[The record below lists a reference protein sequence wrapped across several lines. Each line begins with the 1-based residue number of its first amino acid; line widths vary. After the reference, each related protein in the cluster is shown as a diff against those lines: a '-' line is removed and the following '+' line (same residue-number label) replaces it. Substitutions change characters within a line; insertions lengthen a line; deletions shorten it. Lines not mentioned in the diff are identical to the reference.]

1 MGRMVL
7 GRAAEQARID
17 ALLEHARSGVSGTLI
32 VSGEP
37 GIGKSALLSYAADKC
52 LDMTMLSAT
61 GVKAESELA
70 FSGLAELLHPILDL
84 IDEIPKPQAAALA
97 SALAFGPPVMSDP
110 FAVSAATL
118 SLIAAAAEN
127 SPLLAAVD
135 DAHWLDAAS
144 RGALAFAVRR
154 LHADRVVFIFVIREG
169 EKTDLQ
175 FADLPR
181 MTLQGVGFETCREL
195 LARGAGS
202 PVAARVA
209 QRIWE
214 ETQGNPLAI
223 LETPRLL
230 TAAQLLG
237 TEPLPEL
244 LPAGPGIQMSFER
257 RVATLP
263 KRTQMAL
270 LVAAASQSGS
280 IKEMA
285 RAYAGSEVAL
295 VDLDSA
301 EAAGLISND
310 GLRIQFRHPLVRAA
324 VYQAAAPADR
334 RAAHRALA
342 SSADFDGSPSERA
355 WHLAA
360 AAQGEDEEVAA
371 ALEAVANDARR
382 RSGPAAAWRAFERAA
397 RLTPDPEQRA
407 RRLHEAGSDAYVAGQ
422 SERSRA
428 LLDEA
433 HVLAREM
440 SLRADIEHTRGRI
453 EMWTR
458 SPAAAR
464 KILLKAAEQIEAH
477 DPAKAT
483 LMLVDAATTTTQEV
497 DPDESMVQ
505 QSLRVSQRAYELG
518 CQVGGITQAAAEG
531 AYGKALVILGQNAD
545 GHRLLLRSLEAI
557 DARESPWLA
566 IQLIQ
571 YAHAFLYFE
580 EFDRMRA
587 PLERLIAEARESSA
601 PGALPYALGH
611 LSELDFRTGRWS
623 AAHTEAAEAVE
634 LATELGH
641 KFSLIYALACLSWI
655 EAARGLEADC
665 KAHVARLWDVSE
677 HARDAV
683 GGYVARITG
692 LLDLGMGRNEEAV
705 KHLLPVVK
713 ALARLGLVTPY
724 LFQEGPDLIEAYV
737 HTGQRSEAQA
747 ALMVLQEQA
756 AAAPGLWPRAAAAR
770 SRGLL
775 EDDFQPAFEEAMS
788 LHARTDMPFERARTE
803 LCYGERLRRA
813 RRRAEARDQLHAALE
828 TFERLGAEPWA
839 DRARNE
845 LRATGETVHR
855 DRSASDELTLQ
866 ELQVALKVS
875 EGATNREAAAALFLS
890 PKTIE
895 AHLSRIYG
903 KLGIRS
909 RTELAHRF
917 AQDSSGTPAGAT
929 PTSRR

>member
-1 MGRMVL
+1 MFL
-7 GRAAEQARID
+7 GRDAEQARID

-37 GIGKSALLSYAADKC
+37 GIGKSSLLSYAADNA

-84 IDEIPKPQAAALA
+84 IDEIPKPQAVALA
-97 SALAFGPPVMSDP
+97 SALALGPAVMSDP

-118 SLIAAAAEN
+118 SLIAAAAERR
-127 SPLLAAVD
+127 PLLAALD
-135 DAHWLDAAS
+135 DVHWLDAAS
-144 RGALAFAVRR
+144 RDALVFAARR
-154 LHADRVVFIFVIREG
+154 LHADRVAFIFVIREG

-175 FADLPR
+175 FADFPR
-181 MTLQGVGFETCREL
+181 MTLQGISFETCREL
-195 LARGAGS
+195 LALGAGA

-214 ETQGNPLAI
+214 ETEGNPLAI

-257 RVATLP
+257 RLAPLP
-263 KRTQMAL
+263 KRTRMAL
-270 LVAAASQSGS
+270 LVAAASSGS
-280 IKEMA
+280 IKEMT
-285 RAYAGSEVAL
+285 RACASSQIAL
-295 VDLDSA
+295 ADLDSA

-310 GLRIQFRHPLVRAA
+310 GLRIQFRHPLMRAA
-324 VYQAAAPADR
+324 VYQAATPADR

-342 SSADFDGSPSERA
+342 STADAGGSTNERA

-371 ALEAVANDARR
+371 ALEAAANDARR

-397 RLTPDPEQRA
+397 RLTPDPERRA
-407 RRLHEAGSDAYVAGQ
+407 HRLHEAGSDAYVAGQ

-428 LLDEA
+428 LLEEA
-433 HVLAREM
+433 YVLAREV

-464 KILLKAAEQIEAH
+464 KVLLAAAERIEVH

-483 LMLVDAATTTTQEV
+483 LMLVDATTTITQEI
-497 DPDESMVQ
+497 DPDEGMVQ
-505 QSLRVSQRAYELG
+505 QGLRVSRRAYELG
-518 CQVGGITQAAAEG
+518 CRVGGITQAAAEG
-531 AYGKALVILGQNAD
+531 AYGKALVISGQNAD

-571 YAHAFLYFE
+571 YAHVFLYFE
-580 EFDRMRA
+580 EFDRMRN

-611 LSELDFRTGRWS
+611 MSELDFRTGRWS

-641 KFSLIYALACLSWI
+641 RFSLIYALACLSWI
-655 EAARGLEADC
+655 EAARGLEVDC
-665 KAHVARLWDVSE
+665 KAHLARLWDVSE

-683 GGYVARITG
+683 GGYVARISG
-692 LLDLGMGRNEEAV
+692 LLELGMGRNEEAV
-705 KHLLPVVK
+705 KRLLPVVQ
-713 ALARLGLVTPY
+713 ALTRLGLVVPS

-747 ALMVLQEQA
+747 ALIVLQEQA
-756 AAAPGLWPRAAAAR
+756 ATAPGLWPRAAAAR

-775 EDDFQPAFEEAMS
+775 EDDFQPAFEEAMA

-803 LCYGERLRRA
+803 LCFGERLRRA
-813 RRRAEARDQLHAALE
+813 RRRAEARDQLHAALQ
-828 TFERLGAEPWA
+828 TFERLGAGPWA

-845 LRATGETVHR
+845 LRATGETVRR

-866 ELQVALKVS
+866 ELHVALKVS

-895 AHLSRIYG
+895 AHLSRIYS

-917 AQDSSGTPAGAT
+917 AQDSSGTSTGVTPA
-929 PTSRR
+929 SRR

>member
-1 MGRMVL
+1 MFL
-7 GRAAEQARID
+7 GRDAEQARID
-17 ALLEHARSGVSGTLI
+17 ALLEHARSGVSGTLL

-37 GIGKSALLSYAADKC
+37 GIGKSALLNYAADKAP
-52 LDMTMLSAT
+52 DMTMLSAA

-70 FSGLAELLHPILDL
+70 FSGLAELLHPILDR

-97 SALAFGPPVMSDP
+97 SALPLGPPAMSDP

-144 RGALAFAVRR
+144 RHALAFAARR
-154 LHADRVVFIFVIREG
+154 LHADRVAFIFVILEG
-169 EKTDLQ
+169 ETTDLH
-175 FADLPR
+175 FADFPR
-181 MTLQGVGFETCREL
+181 MTLQGIGFEACRKL
-195 LARGAGS
+195 LADGAGS

-214 ETQGNPLAI
+214 ETQGNPLAV
-223 LETPRLL
+223 LEAPRLL

-257 RVATLP
+257 RLAALP
-263 KRTQMAL
+263 KRTQIAL
-270 LVAAASQSGS
+270 LVVAASQSGS

-285 RAYAGSEVAL
+285 RACASSKVAL

-310 GLRIQFRHPLVRAA
+310 GLRIKFRHPLMRSA
-324 VYQAAAPADR
+324 VYQAAAPPDR

-342 SSADFDGSPSERA
+342 SSADADGSPSERA

-371 ALEAVANDARR
+371 ALEAAANDARR

-397 RLTPDPEQRA
+397 RLTPDPERRA
-407 RRLHEAGSDAYVAGQ
+407 HRLHEAGSDAYVAGQ
-422 SERSRA
+422 SERSRS

-433 HVLAREM
+433 QVLARDV

-464 KILLKAAEQIEAH
+464 KVLLAAAERIEAH
-477 DPAKAT
+477 DQAKAT
-483 LMLVDAATTTTQEV
+483 LMLVDAATTITQEI
-497 DPDESMVQ
+497 DPDEGMVQ
-505 QSLRVSQRAYELG
+505 PGLRVSRRAYELG
-518 CQVGGITQAAAEG
+518 CRVGGVTQAAAEG
-531 AYGKALVILGQNAD
+531 AYGKALVISGQNAE

-571 YAHAFLYFE
+571 YAHVFLYFE

-641 KFSLIYALACLSWI
+641 RFSLLYALACLSWI

-665 KAHVARLWDVSE
+665 KAYLARLWDVSE

-683 GGYVARITG
+683 GGYVARISG
-692 LLDLGMGRNEEAV
+692 LLELGMGRNEEAA
-705 KHLLPVVK
+705 KHLLPVVE
-713 ALARLGLVTPY
+713 ALARLGLSTPY

-737 HTGQRSEAQA
+737 HTGRRSQAQA
-747 ALMVLQEQA
+747 ALMVLQAQA
-756 AAAPGLWPRAAAAR
+756 ATAPGLWTRAAAAR

-775 EDDFQPAFEEAMS
+775 EDDFQPWFEEAMA

-803 LCYGERLRRA
+803 LCFGERLRRA
-813 RRRAEARDQLHAALE
+813 RRRAEARDQLHAALQ
-828 TFERLGAEPWA
+828 TFERLGAEPWD

-845 LRATGETVHR
+845 LRSTGETVR
-855 DRSASDELTLQ
+855 RNRSASDELTLQ

-875 EGATNREAAAALFLS
+875 GGATNREAAAAMFLS

-895 AHLSRIYG
+895 AHLSRIYS

-909 RTELAHRF
+909 RTELANRF
-917 AQDSSGTPAGAT
+917 AQDSLRTPTGAT
-929 PTSRR
+929 SASRR

>member
-1 MGRMVL
+1 MFL
-7 GRAAEQARID
+7 GRAADRARID
-17 ALLEHARSGVSGTLI
+17 ALLDHARSGVSGMVI

-37 GIGKSALLSYAADKC
+37 GIGKSALLSYAVDAAV
-52 LDMTMLSAT
+52 DMTILSTT
-61 GVKAESELA
+61 GIKAESELP
-70 FSGLAELLHPILDL
+70 FSGLAELLHPILDQ
-84 IDEIPKPQAAALA
+84 IGEIPPPQAAALA
-97 SALAFGPPVMSDP
+97 GALAIGPPVMSDP

-118 SLIAAAAEN
+118 SLIAIAAE
-127 SPLLAAVD
+127 SRPVFVAVD

-144 RGALAFAVRR
+144 RDALIFAVRR
-154 LHADRVVFIFVIREG
+154 LHADRVAVTFVIREG
-169 EKTDLQ
+169 DKTDLQ
-175 FADLPR
+175 LADFPR
-181 MTLQGVGFETCREL
+181 MTMQGLSFEASRDL
-195 LARGAGS
+195 LAQSAGS
-202 PVAARVA
+202 PVPTRVA
-209 QRIWE
+209 ERIWQA
-214 ETQGNPLAI
+214 TQGNPLAI
-223 LETPRLL
+223 LEIPHLL

-244 LPAGPGIQMSFER
+244 LPAGPGIQTSFER
-257 RVATLP
+257 RVAALR
-263 KRTQMAL
+263 KRTQAAL
-270 LVAAASQSGS
+270 LVAAVSQSGS
-280 IKEMA
+280 INELA
-285 RAYAGSEVAL
+285 RACASCEVAL
-295 VDLDSA
+295 ADLDPA
-301 EAAGLISND
+301 EVAGLISND
-310 GLRIQFRHPLVRAA
+310 GLKIQFRHPLMRAV
-324 VYQAAAPADR
+324 VYQRATPANR
-334 RAAHRALA
+334 REAHRALA
-342 SSADFDGSPSERA
+342 GSVDANGSPSERA

-371 ALEAVANDARR
+371 ALEAAANDARR

-397 RLTPDPEQRA
+397 RLTPDPERRA
-407 RRLHEAGSDAYVAGQ
+407 HRLHEAGSDAYVAGQ

-433 HVLAREM
+433 HVLARDVN
-440 SLRADIEHTRGRI
+440 LRADIEHTRGRI

-464 KILLKAAEQIEAH
+464 KVLLAAAERIEVH

-483 LMLVDAATTTTQEV
+483 LMLVDAASTTTQEI
-497 DPDESMVQ
+497 DPDEGMVQ
-505 QSLRVSQRAYELG
+505 PGLRVSRRAYELG
-518 CQVGGITQAAAEG
+518 CRVGGITQAAAEG
-531 AYGKALVILGQNAD
+531 AYGKALVISGQNAE

-571 YAHAFLYFE
+571 YAHVFLYFE

-587 PLERLIAEARESSA
+587 PLERLIVEARESSA

-641 KFSLIYALACLSWI
+641 RFSLLYALACLSWI

-665 KAHVARLWDVSE
+665 KAHLARLWVVSE

-683 GGYVARITG
+683 GGYVARISG
-692 LLDLGMGRNEEAV
+692 LLELGMGRNEEAA
-705 KHLLPVVK
+705 KHLLPVVE
-713 ALARLGLVTPY
+713 ALARLGLSTPY

-737 HTGQRSEAQA
+737 HTGQRSQAQA
-747 ALMVLQEQA
+747 ALIVLQEQA
-756 AAAPGLWPRAAAAR
+756 VTAPGLWTRAAAAR

-775 EDDFQPAFEEAMS
+775 EDDFQPAFEEAMA

-803 LCYGERLRRA
+803 LCFGERLRRA
-813 RRRAEARDQLHAALE
+813 RRRAEARDQLHAALQ

-855 DRSASDELTLQ
+855 NRSASDELTLQ
-866 ELQVALKVS
+866 ELQVALTVA
-875 EGATNREAAAALFLS
+875 EGATNREAAAAMFLS

-895 AHLSRIYG
+895 AHLSRIYS
-903 KLGIRS
+903 KLGVRS
-909 RTELAHRF
+909 RTELAHRL
-917 AQDSSGTPAGAT
+917 AHESSATPTAVT

>member
-1 MGRMVL
+1 MSPIGFRACALPAALSRRTRSAIAFIATPPIRCWRHRQGPAARLESGKPLCLKSIDGRHKMGRMFL
-7 GRAAEQARID
+7 GRDAEQARID
-17 ALLEHARSGVSGTLI
+17 ALLEHARSGVSGALI

-37 GIGKSALLSYAADKC
+37 GIGKSALLSYAADMA

-70 FSGLAELLHPILDL
+70 FSGLAQLLHPILDL

-154 LHADRVVFIFVIREG
+154 LHADRVAFIFVIREG

-202 PVAARVA
+202 PVVARVA

-257 RVATLP
+257 RVASLP

-285 RAYAGSEVAL
+285 RAYASSEVAL

-310 GLRIQFRHPLVRAA
+310 GLTIQFRHPLVRAA

-342 SSADFDGSPSERA
+342 SSAEVDGSPSERA

-464 KILLKAAEQIEAH
+464 TILLKAAEQIEAH

-505 QSLRVSQRAYELG
+505 QSLRVSQRAYQLG
-518 CQVGGITQAAAEG
+518 
-531 AYGKALVILGQNAD
+531 
-545 GHRLLLRSLEAI
+545 
-557 DARESPWLA
+557 
-566 IQLIQ
+566 
-571 YAHAFLYFE
+571 
-580 EFDRMRA
+580 
-587 PLERLIAEARESSA
+587 
-601 PGALPYALGH
+601 
-611 LSELDFRTGRWS
+611 
-623 AAHTEAAEAVE
+623 
-634 LATELGH
+634 
-641 KFSLIYALACLSWI
+641 CLSWI

-665 KAHVARLWDVSE
+665 EAHLARLWDVSE

-683 GGYVARITG
+683 GGYVARISG
-692 LLDLGMGRNEEAV
+692 LLDLGMGRNEQAV
-705 KHLLPVVK
+705 KHLLRVVE
-713 ALARLGLVTPY
+713 ALARLGLVMPY
-724 LFQEGPDLIEAYV
+724 LFQEVPDLIEAYV
-737 HTGQRSEAQA
+737 YTGQRSQAQA

-756 AAAPGLWPRAAAAR
+756 ATAPGLWPRAAAAR

-775 EDDFQPAFEEAMS
+775 EEDFQSAFEEA
-788 LHARTDMPFERARTE
+788 LHLHDRVQMPFERARTE

-813 RRRAEARDQLHAALE
+813 RRRAEARDQLHAALQ

-845 LRATGETVHR
+845 LRATGETVR
-855 DRSASDELTLQ
+855 RGRSASDELTLQ
-866 ELQVALKVS
+866 EVQVALKVA

-895 AHLSRIYG
+895 AHLSRIYS
-903 KLGIRS
+903 KLRIRS

-917 AQDSSGTPAGAT
+917 AQESSMGPAAGT
-929 PTSRR
+929 PTSSR

>member
-1 MGRMVL
+1 MGLMFL
-7 GRAAEQARID
+7 GREAEQARID
-17 ALLEHARSGVSGTLI
+17 GLLEHARSGVSGTLV

-37 GIGKSALLSYAADKC
+37 GIGKSSLLSYAADKA

-97 SALAFGPPVMSDP
+97 SALALGPPVMSDP

-118 SLIAAAAEN
+118 SLIAVAAEN
-127 SPLLAAVD
+127 SPLLAVVD

-144 RGALAFAVRR
+144 RDALVFAARR
-154 LHADRVVFIFVIREG
+154 LHADRVAVIFVIREVM
-169 EKTDLQ
+169 KTDLQ
-175 FADLPR
+175 FADFSR
-181 MTLQGVGFETCREL
+181 MTLEGVGFEVCREL
-195 LARGAGS
+195 LEHSAGS
-202 PVAARVA
+202 RVPTGVA

-214 ETQGNPLAI
+214 STLGNPLAI

-230 TAAQLLG
+230 TAAQLSG
-237 TEPLPEL
+237 AEPLPEL
-244 LPAGPGIQMSFER
+244 LPAGPGIQTSFER

-263 KRTQMAL
+263 KRTKTAL

-280 IKEMA
+280 IKQLG
-285 RAYAGSEVAL
+285 RACAACGATL
-295 VDLDSA
+295 GDLDAA
-301 EAAGLISND
+301 EAAGLITND
-310 GLRIQFRHPLVRAA
+310 GIRIQFRHPLIRVA
-324 VYQAAAPADR
+324 VYQSAAPADR
-334 RAAHRALA
+334 RAGHRALA
-342 SSADFDGSPSERA
+342 NYLETDGSPGERA
-355 WHLAA
+355 WHLAE
-360 AAQGEDEEVAA
+360 AAQGEDEDVAA
-371 ALEAVANDARR
+371 ALEEAANDARR

-397 RLTPDPEQRA
+397 RLTPDAERRA

-433 HVLAREM
+433 HALARDV
-440 SLRADIEHTRGRI
+440 SLSAEIEHTRGRI

-464 KILLKAAEQIEAH
+464 GVLLVAADRIEAH

-483 LMLVDAATTTTQEV
+483 LMLVDAATTTTQEA

-505 QSLRVSQRAYELG
+505 QGLRVSRRAYELG
-518 CQVGGITQAAAEG
+518 FQVGGMTQAAAEG
-531 AYGKALVILGQNAD
+531 AYGKALFINGQHAD

-571 YAHAFLYFE
+571 YAHVFLYFE

-587 PLERLIAEARESSA
+587 PLERLIAEARASSS

-623 AAHTEAAEAVE
+623 AAHMEAAEAVE

-641 KFSLIYALACLSWI
+641 RFSLIYALACLSWI
-655 EAARGLEADC
+655 EAARGLEVDC
-665 KAHVARLWDVSE
+665 KAHLARLWDISE

-683 GGYVARITG
+683 GGYVARIGG

-705 KHLLPVVK
+705 KHLLPVVE
-713 ALARLGLVTPY
+713 ALARLGLVAPS
-724 LFQEGPDLIEAYV
+724 LFQEAPDLIEAYV

-747 ALMVLQEQA
+747 ALTVLQEQA
-756 AAAPGLWPRAAAAR
+756 ASAPGLWPRAAAAR

-775 EDDFQPAFEEAMS
+775 EEDFQPAFEEALR
-788 LHARTDMPFERARTE
+788 LHANTDMPFERARTE

-845 LRATGETVHR
+845 LRATGETVRR

-866 ELQVALKVS
+866 ELQVALKVA

-895 AHLSRIYG
+895 AHLSRIYS

-917 AQDSSGTPAGAT
+917 AQDSSGTPAGAM
-929 PTSRR
+929 PASRR